1 MTVDGHNISALA
13 TLTDIPV
20 NEGFYGGLLI
30 IRVKKYLPVGSFET
44 TFEVKKQVC
53 SLMTLG
59 K

>member
-1 MTVDGHNISALA
+1 MVQREKGVAGALC
-13 TLTDIPV
+13 
-20 NEGFYGGLLI
+20 GGTSVLLLLCGEPLMI
-30 IRVKKYLPVGSFET
+30 IRVTKYLPVGSFET